1 MPTIKVPQEL
11 HSRLASLA
19 EAEGTTMAGVI
30 TRSLEVAQEAEFW
43 RAVELTMAPADV
55 SADAEK
61 LAGSLADGLDPDE
74 SWDEIL

>member
-1 MPTIKVPQEL
+1 
-11 HSRLASLA
+11 
-19 EAEGTTMAGVI
+19 MAGVI